1 MSVVL
6 DLRYITDT
14 KIWTLQQYLDLYV
27 MKTFGRIRDLRYKSG
42 RFLVVF
48 MTWCHK
54 PLLEWLPNFQLNL
67 NNVTQ

>member
-48 MTWCHK
+48 MT
-54 PLLEWLPNFQLNL
+54 
-67 NNVTQ
+67 